1 MTPSAWDI
9 RNRLT
14 ILLNTAK
21 YNGKPYVDVES
32 GILDKELGGDSM
44 SDQRMRI
51 LHEIMTKMMRH
62 GDLILKEPQVGAGA
76 TMLVRYNLNAQA

>member
-1 MTPSAWDI
+1 MTPTAWDI

-14 ILLNTAK
+14 IVLNTAK
-21 YNGKPYVDVES
+21 YNGKSYVDVES
-32 GILDKELGGDSM
+32 GILDKELGGDST

-51 LHEIMTKMMRH
+51 LHEIMTKMMRR
-62 GDLILKEPQVGAGA
+62 GDLILKEPQAGASA